1 MQDLTLSQKQSRMV
15 AQSFVT
21 VGKSAGGPLYTGSAP
36 AAQTFAGYVG
46 GQTVT
51 LGGSTLTFP
60 AFGNNFAAM
69 TLTAMDQKPLSL
81 SRHNLLT
88 LVGRVENTGMVWNA
102 DRTSVGDQWGHGPI
116 LAEGIPAT
124 VVLKTD
130 GKPGRQVWALD
141 ATGKRTMEVPAISA
155 NGSLTFTVG
164 PQFKTLWYEIGD
176 K

>member
-1 MQDLTLSQKQSRMV
+1 
-15 AQSFVT
+15 
-21 VGKSAGGPLYTGSAP
+21 
-36 AAQTFAGYVG
+36 
-46 GQTVT
+46 
-51 LGGSTLTFP
+51 
-60 AFGNNFAAM
+60 
-69 TLTAMDQKPLSL
+69 
-81 SRHNLLT
+81 
-88 LVGRVENTGMVWNA
+88 MVWNA

-130 GKPGRQVWALD
+130 GTPGRQVWALN
-141 ATGKRTMEVPAISA
+141 AAGKRTMEVPAISA